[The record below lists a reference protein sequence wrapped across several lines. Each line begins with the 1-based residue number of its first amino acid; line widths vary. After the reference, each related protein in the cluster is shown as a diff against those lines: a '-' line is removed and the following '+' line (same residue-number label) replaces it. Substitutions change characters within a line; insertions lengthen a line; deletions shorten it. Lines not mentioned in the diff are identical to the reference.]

1 MTVMTDRKFDKYYNR
16 LVELK
21 TKLSL
26 ASEEEKELIEREIKD
41 LEYQLMYLEY
51 VWLYEQLKI

>member
-26 ASEEEKELIEREIKD
+26 VPEEEKELIEREIKD

-51 VWLYEQLKI
+51 VWLYE